1 MTESLRRRILVT
13 GANGQVGW
21 ELRRSLQPLGEV
33 IATEFDPQV
42 GAQRTLNLADPD
54 AIRTLVRELRPQLIV
69 NAAAYTAVDQAEDD
83 VEMAMAIN
91 AVAPGVLAE
100 EAKRCG
106 AALVHYSTEY
116 VFDGTKN
123 SPYAE
128 ADQPNPINVYGY
140 SKLAGEQ
147 AIQQV
152 DGAHLIFRTSWLYGA
167 RGKNFLL
174 TILRLARE
182 RPELNIV
189 NDQFGAPNWSYM
201 LGEATA
207 QALATQ
213 IGNAA
218 TPGREWAAVLARLQA
233 VSGLYHL
240 SSSGVASWC
249 EFARNIVE
257 LAIARGASPCEV
269 KGITSDQFPAH
280 ARRPLNSRLV
290 TDKFS
295 SVFGLSLPS
304 WDESLKLCM
313 EGMSF

>member
-1 MTESLRRRILVT
+1 MTESSRRRILVT

-21 ELRRSLQPLGEV
+21 ELRRSLQPLGEI
-33 IATEFDPQV
+33 IATEFEPQA

-54 AIRTLVRELRPQLIV
+54 EIRALVRELKPQLIV
-69 NAAAYTAVDQAEDD
+69 NAAAYTAVDQAEED
-83 VEMAMAIN
+83 VDMAMAIN

-116 VFDGTKN
+116 VFDGTKS
-123 SPYAE
+123 SPYTE
-128 ADQPNPINVYGY
+128 ADQPNPLNVYGR

-152 DGAHLIFRTSWLYGA
+152 GGAHLIFRTSWVYGA

-189 NDQFGAPNWSYM
+189 NDQFGAPNWSRM
-201 LGEATA
+201 LAELTA
-207 QALATQ
+207 QVLAMQ
-213 IGNAA
+213 FGNAA
-218 TPGREWAAVLARLQA
+218 TPDREWAAVLARLQS

-240 SSSGVASWC
+240 SSSGAASWC

-257 LAIARGASPCEV
+257 LAIAKTASSCEV
-269 KGITSDQFPAH
+269 KGITSDQYPTR
-280 ARRPLNSRLV
+280 ARRPLNSRLS
-290 TDKFS
+290 TDKFTRT
-295 SVFGLSLPS
+295 FGLSLPA
-304 WDESLKLCM
+304 WDEALRLCL
-313 EGMSF
+313 EDVK